1 MTPEDFTFVAR
12 LLKDRT
18 GLVLTRDKAYLVEN
32 RLQSVVR
39 EHRFADLAE
48 LMTEVR
54 GVLKETEAA

>member
-12 LLKDRT
+12 LLKDQT

-39 EHRFADLAE
+39 
-48 LMTEVR
+48 
-54 GVLKETEAA
+54 